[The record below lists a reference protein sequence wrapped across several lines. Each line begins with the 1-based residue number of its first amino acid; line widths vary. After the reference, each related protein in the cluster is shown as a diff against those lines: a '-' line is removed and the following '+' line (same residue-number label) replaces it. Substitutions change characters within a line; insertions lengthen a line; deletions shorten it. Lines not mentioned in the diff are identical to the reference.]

1 MTLDPIKPYLP
12 LVYIGA
18 ALIVGLVVVG
28 HFKGDRKVKAERDA
42 ALAEVAAY
50 AEAQTVNLSNI
61 DNLKT
66 RIDLMVEARRLET
79 EAMDKAVADAA
90 AAVESANT
98 QLAAVTEELNDVYA
112 KYPTARAWGNTG
124 VDARVADRLPGGKA
138 RRR

>member
-12 LVYIGA
+12 LVYIGV